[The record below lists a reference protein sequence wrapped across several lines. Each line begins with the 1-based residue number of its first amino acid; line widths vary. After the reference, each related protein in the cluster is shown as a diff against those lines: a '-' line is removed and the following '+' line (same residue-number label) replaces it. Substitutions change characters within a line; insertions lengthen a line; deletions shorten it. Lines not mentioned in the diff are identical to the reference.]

1 MPGALRPKAG
11 LVLSGGGTRGAYEVG
26 VISGIMEALG
36 QRASDLPLFNV
47 FAGTSVG
54 AINAAFLASHAHLG
68 NHGVD
73 RLAETWCGLRLEDH
87 ARLRPLGLLRFP
99 RRLRANF
106 EEILALDNR
115 GSSLLDAR
123 RLERVVEHA
132 IDWKQ
137 LHDNVARGIVSAL
150 LIAALRVESGRTTIF
165 AELEPSSPFRGTFN
179 PRRTAVRAQIE
190 LDHVLASAAIPLLF
204 PSRRI
209 ANAYYCDGGLRF
221 NTPVAPAIRAGAT
234 RLVVVSVM
242 YQGNDSRV
250 STIPP
255 KEARDLGPAFLI
267 GKLLNA
273 LLLDPINYDLQVL
286 QRFNSLVEVLEDAL
300 GPGDLERVHEVMRRT
315 RGAPYRRIRTL
326 VFRPS
331 QNLGELAG
339 EYLRTSLHSTEL
351 GPVVRRLLERAGRDA
366 PGREADWASYLLFDG
381 GYAEQLIALGRED
394 ALRIGDQIAAFFAP

>member
-1 MPGALRPKAG
+1 
-11 LVLSGGGTRGAYEVG
+11 VLSGGGTRGAYEVG
-26 VISGIMEALG
+26 VVSGIMEALG
-36 QRASDLPLFNV
+36 QRAGDLPLFNV

-54 AINAAFLASHAHLG
+54 AINATFLASHSHLG
-68 NHGVD
+68 DHGIS
-73 RLAETWCGLRLEDH
+73 RLIDTWSSLRLEDH
-87 ARLRPLGLLRFP
+87 ARLRPLGLVRFP
-99 RRLRANF
+99 RRLRSSVG
-106 EEILALDNR
+106 EILALDKQ

-123 RLERVVEHA
+123 RLERVVERA
-132 IDWKQ
+132 IDWKR
-137 LHDNVARGIVSAL
+137 LHDHVARGVVSAL
-150 LIAALRVESGRTTIF
+150 LIAALRVETGHTTIF
-165 AELEPSSPFRGTFN
+165 AELEPSSPFRGTLN
-179 PRRTAVRAQIE
+179 PRRTAVRSQIE

-242 YQGNDSRV
+242 YQGDGGPP
-250 STIPP
+250 STVPP
-255 KEARDLGPAFLI
+255 SEARDLGPAFLL

-300 GPGDLERVHEVMRRT
+300 GPEDLERVHEVMRRT

-331 QNLGELAG
+331 QNLGALAG
-339 EYLRTSLHSTEL
+339 EYLRTSLRWTEL

-381 GYAEQLIALGRED
+381 GYAQQLIELGRAD
-394 ALRIGDQIAAFFAP
+394 ALSMADQIAAFFSP